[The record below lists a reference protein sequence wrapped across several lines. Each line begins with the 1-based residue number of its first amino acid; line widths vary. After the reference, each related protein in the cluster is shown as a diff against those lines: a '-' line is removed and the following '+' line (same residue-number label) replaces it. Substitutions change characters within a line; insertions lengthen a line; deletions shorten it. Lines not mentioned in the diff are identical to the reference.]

1 MEDKLIKQIKTSC
14 PFPLLIFNTK
24 IKYNEVRKA
33 SGIAYILLELI
44 EKSAGLDDK
53 ISDML
58 LKLGIPTDLHYI
70 FGKEFASLLGTEI
83 IKSVYPAS
91 HFSNPRYFS
100 QIEVMEVTLTEK
112 GKKMFREGAIPTGAE
127 KIKVKDIF
135 FDPVKR
141 KFDIAFSQPYA
152 PISTTCLG
160 EDFVSSIDLDISG
173 MEDYITANPTK
184 MGLKAEERIVSFDEG
199 EPQWMNSRKD
209 DNLTINISGGGV
221 EFAFETGDE
230 KAFFNKYYSSD
241 IMKDVMLLKTKYKF
255 YDSNK
260 NAAKVPTVKFEDLDA
275 LNLYIPDDIQKQAN
289 RRCEIFIG
297 RNSFGYDG
305 AESAIKID
313 AAISKKLLNAVDKNA
328 EFALLDNGGYRYFRA
343 LNVAIPCKQLNDI
356 FEIQLLVESLLP
368 AEKFDKMMNDI
379 FDLYLQNPLSDESG
393 RVVLFAVQAMR
404 KPSLF
409 EEYAKNKL
417 NEVKTVDEKIGVLLK
432 LNESFKRTTEWKPF
446 FNELA
451 TDLYA
456 NSVKDVRL
464 DNMIYKNTVLLP
476 LSTAMGIPKMDYVAG
491 FSQEAKRNEDPA
503 LVYQA
508 MEAAG
513 FTDTEILGVVNVI
526 EVYMRAVLDNAGIS
540 TDTELA
546 VKFNTVR
553 FNLWKLN
560 DMLGIENSSDYT
572 IGDNYNIDEFFSAYS
587 TYKSSCKAIE
597 KYRQYSP
604 KEYDGLKRFS
614 DIYEPIHDLLS
625 IERTASSHPD
635 KITEKYIDEQI
646 ARGNY
651 KNAICD
657 MLVKVQYDL
666 RKILQFDSAVP
677 ANELIDMAKKSG
689 YIDGKQ
695 ADALHK
701 LRMCRNG
708 FQHPESKQI
717 QFDKQ
722 TIVDWKNIVFSING
736 GK

>member
-14 PFPLLIFNTK
+14 PFPLLIYNTK

-53 ISDML
+53 ISDVL
-58 LKLGIPTDLHYI
+58 LKFGIPTDLHYI
-70 FGKEFASLLGTEI
+70 FGKELASLLGTEI
-83 IKSVYPAS
+83 IKSVYTAS
-91 HFSNPRYFS
+91 HFSNPKYFS
-100 QIEVMEVTLTEK
+100 QMEVMEVTLTEK
-112 GKKMFREGAIPTGAE
+112 GKKMFRDGAIPTGAE

-141 KFDIAFSQPYA
+141 KFDITFSQPYA

-173 MEDYITANPTK
+173 MEDYINANPTK

-209 DNLTINISGGGV
+209 DNLTINISGSGV

-255 YDSNK
+255 YDSYK
-260 NAAKVPTVKFEDLDA
+260 NVVNVPTVSFEDLDA
-275 LNLYIPDDIQKQAN
+275 SNLFIPDDLQKQAN
-289 RRCEIFIG
+289 RPCKIFIG
-297 RNSFGYDG
+297 RNTFGYEGADNAIKTDG
-305 AESAIKID
+305 AM
-313 AAISKKLLNAVDKNA
+313 SKKLLNAVDKNA
-328 EFALLDNGGYRYFRA
+328 EFALLDSSGCHYFRA
-343 LNVAIPCKQLNDI
+343 LNVAIPCKQLNDT
-356 FEIQLLVESLLP
+356 FEIHLLVESLLS
-368 AEKFDKMMNDI
+368 AEKFGKMMNDI
-379 FDLYLQNPLSDESG
+379 FDLYLQKPLTDESG
-393 RVVLFAVQAMR
+393 KVVLFAVEAMQ

-409 EEYAKNKL
+409 GEYAKNKL
-417 NEVKTVDEKIGVLLK
+417 NEVKTIDEKIGVLLK
-432 LNESFKRTTEWKPF
+432 LNESFKKSPEWKSF
-446 FNELA
+446 FTELA
-451 TDLYA
+451 SDLFAY
-456 NSVKDVRL
+456 SVKEVRL
-464 DNMIYKNTVLLP
+464 DNMIYKNTVLSP
-476 LSTAMGIPKMDYVAG
+476 LGVALGMSKMDYIVR
-491 FSQEAKRNEDPA
+491 FSQEAKRNEEPT

-513 FTDTEILGVVNVI
+513 FSDTEILGVVNVV
-526 EVYMRAVLDNAGIS
+526 EVYMRAVLGNEDIS

-546 VKFNTVR
+546 GKFNTVR

-572 IGDNYNIDEFFSAYS
+572 IGDNYNIDEFFSVYG
-587 TYKSSCKAIE
+587 TYKSSCKSIE
-597 KYRQYSP
+597 KYKQYSP
-604 KEYDGLKRFS
+604 KEYEGLKRYS
-614 DIYEPIHDLLS
+614 NIYEPIHDLLS

-635 KITEKYIDEQI
+635 KITEKYVDEQI
-646 ARGNY
+646 NRGNY
-651 KNAICD
+651 KDAICD

-666 RKILQFDSAVP
+666 RKILQSESTVP

-695 ADALHK
+695 TDALHK
-701 LRMCRNG
+701 LRICRNG